1 MNLVKNWKP
10 IIEIFCSNLSRYK
23 SKTLSFGGQL
33 TLIKAVLGNLPPY
46 YMSLFRA
53 PIGVI
58 ETLEK
63 IRKKFLWGG
72 HEEKNK
78 IKWVSWEKIIAPKEL
93 GGLGVGSIRALT
105 VALI

>member
-1 MNLVKNWKP
+1 
-10 IIEIFCSNLSRYK
+10 
-23 SKTLSFGGQL
+23 
-33 TLIKAVLGNLPPY
+33 
-46 YMSLFRA
+46 MSLFRA

-105 VALI
+105 VALIVKWWWRLKYEPSSLWARVITGLHNLKNKPINYLAKKKKKNNRSLE